1 MSGLDFIMSA
11 GEISLAAPTTA
22 KTMFEITAA
31 ANHGCQI
38 KLLSFFFDGVTVTDE
53 AIFTEFLRV
62 TGTCTGT
69 AGAEVKMNPDD
80 PEAIQTSFKFNA
92 TVEPT
97 GVTVMKRFNIHPQ
110 GGYEMVFPIDKPWPV
125 RGGDFFAIRM
135 TIPTGG
141 TAINVVI
148 NAECEE

>member
-1 MSGLDFIMSA
+1 MSGLHFIMSA
-11 GEISLAAPTTA
+11 GEIALAAATTA

-38 KLLSFFFDGVTVTDE
+38 KQLSFFFDGVTVGDE
-53 AIFTEFLRV
+53 PILTEFLRV
-62 TGTCTGT
+62 TGTCTGS
-69 AGAEVKMNPDD
+69 AGTEVKMNPDD
-80 PEAIQTSFKFNA
+80 PETIQTSFKYNA

-97 GVTVMKRFNIHPQ
+97 GVTVMKLFNIHPQ
-110 GGYEMVFPIDKPWPV
+110 GGYELVFPIDQPWPI
-125 RGGDFFAIRM
+125 RGGDLFAIRM

-141 TAINVVI
+141 TAINTVI